1 MERNDDRVRNTRR
14 GGERFKF
21 EIAILKMRET
31 DYRKAIVLKSCSGNS
46 H

>member
-21 EIAILKMRET
+21 EIAILKMRELIT
-31 DYRKAIVLKSCSGNS
+31 EKLLF
-46 H
+46 